1 MWLSGHHSQ
10 GGHHAKGEGSEFE
23 KHFSMLWLRYMKL
36 RVPQQ
41 KKKKWRKFKATRKRR
56 IKLTQYSEED
66 EGKTVIKRTSS
77 SQGG

>member
-36 RVPQQ
+36 RVPQ
-41 KKKKWRKFKATRKRR
+41 
-56 IKLTQYSEED
+56 
-66 EGKTVIKRTSS
+66 
-77 SQGG
+77 